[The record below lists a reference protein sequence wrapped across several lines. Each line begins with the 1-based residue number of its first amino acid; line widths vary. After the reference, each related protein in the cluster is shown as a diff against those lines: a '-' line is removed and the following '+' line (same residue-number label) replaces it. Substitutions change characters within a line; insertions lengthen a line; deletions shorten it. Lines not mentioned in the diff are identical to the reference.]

1 MDPFV
6 LAKLTGRSERALGT
20 ELNVAEYS
28 CPVTTASG
36 VTRRVTIRGYIDLMK
51 LRVVEL
57 LLVSTL
63 PALVLAQKGIPP
75 LGVTVASI
83 LGGTLA
89 AGSANAFNMI
99 IESDLD
105 RLMARTA
112 KRPLVTG
119 VLGKRGAFIFASI
132 IGLLSLVIFWI
143 FTTPLATLLTF
154 IAIAYYVLIYTLVL
168 KSRTAQNIV
177 WGGAAGCMP
186 ALIGW
191 AAITNSLAWPAV
203 AFFLVI
209 FFWTPP
215 HFWALAIKYKDDYAA
230 AGFPMLPVVATK
242 TRVLREM
249 WLHTIAM
256 IISSVFLIQT
266 AHLPLWSLVITIALG
281 LVFARQLLDLRENS
295 ESYAKVAGKIFQ
307 WSISYLSLLSLL
319 LVVAQ
324 LSI

>member
-1 MDPFV
+1 MFILNPFV
-6 LAKLTGRSERALGT
+6 RAKLTGRSERALGT

-36 VTRRVTIRGYIDLMK
+36 VTRRATIRGYIDLMK

-119 VLGKRGAFIFASI
+119 VIGKRAAFIFASI
-132 IGLLSLVIFWI
+132 IGLLSLVISG
-143 FTTPLATLLTF
+143 P
-154 IAIAYYVLIYTLVL
+154 
-168 KSRTAQNIV
+168 
-177 WGGAAGCMP
+177 
-186 ALIGW
+186 
-191 AAITNSLAWPAV
+191 
-203 AFFLVI
+203 
-209 FFWTPP
+209 
-215 HFWALAIKYKDDYAA
+215 
-230 AGFPMLPVVATK
+230 
-242 TRVLREM
+242 
-249 WLHTIAM
+249 
-256 IISSVFLIQT
+256 
-266 AHLPLWSLVITIALG
+266 
-281 LVFARQLLDLRENS
+281 
-295 ESYAKVAGKIFQ
+295 
-307 WSISYLSLLSLL
+307 
-319 LVVAQ
+319 
-324 LSI
+324 